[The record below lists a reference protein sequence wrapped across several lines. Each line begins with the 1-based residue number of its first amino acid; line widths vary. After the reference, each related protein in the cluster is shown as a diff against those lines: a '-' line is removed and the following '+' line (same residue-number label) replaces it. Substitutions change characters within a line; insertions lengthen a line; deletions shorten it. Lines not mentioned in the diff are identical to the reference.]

1 MTKVRHTT
9 IKHTN
14 YIPTYQLQGKN
25 NHNKKLKRLQ
35 TDSYNSKTKNPK
47 VYLDPVN

>member
-25 NHNKKLKRLQ
+25 NH
-35 TDSYNSKTKNPK
+35 KNNAEETSERI
-47 VYLDPVN
+47 L